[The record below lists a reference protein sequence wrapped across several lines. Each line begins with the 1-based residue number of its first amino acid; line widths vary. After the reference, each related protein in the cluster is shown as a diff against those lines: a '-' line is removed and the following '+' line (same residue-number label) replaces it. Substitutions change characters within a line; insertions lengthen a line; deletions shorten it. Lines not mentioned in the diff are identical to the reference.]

1 MTDSNLLLV
10 IDDEDAIRKLLQETL
25 EILGYEVILC
35 PDGTD
40 GVEAFT
46 AHRNRIKGVLL
57 DMIMPTMSG
66 PEAFQKIVELDADA
80 KVVIMSGYSLEGE
93 VDKLLKEGATGF
105 LKKPFS
111 IKDLKACIEFKR
123 A

>member
-1 MTDSNLLLV
+1 MIDSKLLIV
-10 IDDEDAIRKLLQETL
+10 VDDETAVRTLLQETL

-35 PDGTD
+35 PDGAD
-40 GVEAFT
+40 GVEAYS
-46 AHRNRIKGVLL
+46 AHKNRVKGVLL
-57 DMIMPTMSG
+57 DMIMPKMSG

-93 VDKLLKEGATGF
+93 VEQLLKSGATGF